1 MKPVVATVPQVTTC
15 TVIGLRSNET
25 VREKE
30 GREPVVANRTT
41 GSENEK
47 QAFQVQASFS
57 EANTE
62 TIDNGK

>member
-1 MKPVVATVPQVTTC
+1 M
-15 TVIGLRSNET
+15 
-25 VREKE
+25 REKE
-30 GREPVVANRTT
+30 GTFWEPVVANRTT

-62 TIDNGK
+62 TIDNGKWIKVSNQKAKAKA